1 MEGLPWILSPLN
13 VENHGSDHFTV
24 GNSECLREGKVVL
37 LSTFAQEVDK
47 VVWPGN
53 NRRLPLPSY
62 HQGGAAR
69 KEEAHICE
77 EDDTLPL
84 RLLTPLACNKL

>member
-1 MEGLPWILSPLN
+1 MEGLLGLSLFPVN
-13 VENHGSDHFTV
+13 VENHGTDHFAV

-53 NRRLPLPSY
+53 NRRLLPSY
-62 HQGGAAR
+62 HQGGEGGR
-69 KEEAHICE
+69 REEHICE
-77 EDDTLPL
+77 EDDT
-84 RLLTPLACNKL
+84 RLTFLYAC